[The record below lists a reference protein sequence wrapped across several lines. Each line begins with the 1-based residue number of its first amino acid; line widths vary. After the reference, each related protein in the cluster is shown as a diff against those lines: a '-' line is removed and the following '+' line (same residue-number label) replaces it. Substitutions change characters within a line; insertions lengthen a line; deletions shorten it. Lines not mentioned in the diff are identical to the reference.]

1 MCPNNIGHDIEK
13 ESDYKKDVKTAT
25 STTSISNQIDLL
37 TTKSFKIRSEI
48 ENMTNITLPLST
60 PNKENQS
67 YLATFDTSQEE
78 ESNEE
83 KISTKENLEGHMDNN
98 IIINDV
104 LKSSSL
110 KTKLLTLIQQLQS
123 INDELIKCLKNLNER
138 FEQQKEFINIAAHE
152 IRSPTQAIIGYT
164 ELLALEP
171 QNSKKYHDLIVKN
184 SEMLNVLVSNIL
196 DTSRIDN
203 KTLNLKKE
211 RFDIVKLINQIVED
225 KSNRLNSEKE
235 ISILI
240 RNNIFE
246 FDEKTNDETRPPD
259 TTKNDNSFMIYADK
273 GRIAQVITN
282 LLENAIRH
290 TNAGG
295 DVIVILSKNV
305 PTRDHGL
312 TDSGNNKSPKDNEL
326 LIQVRDT
333 GRGIT
338 SDVLPNL
345 FSKFMS
351 DPNSGRTGLGLYISK
366 NIIEAHG
373 GKISAKNNNNK
384 EHKVGAT
391 FSIVLP
397 LCTEG

>member
-1 MCPNNIGHDIEK
+1 MCPSNIGHDIEK
-13 ESDYKKDVKTAT
+13 ESDNKKDDKTAT
-25 STTSISNQIDLL
+25 STPSIPNQIDLL

-48 ENMTNITLPLST
+48 ENMINITLTLSN

-67 YLATFDTSQEE
+67 YLATIDTSQE

-98 IIINDV
+98 ITSKDV
-104 LKSSSL
+104 LESTSL

-235 ISILI
+235 FSILI

-246 FDEKTNDETRPPD
+246 FDEKTKDETRPPD
-259 TTKNDNSFMIYADK
+259 TSKNDNSFMIYADK

-290 TNAGG
+290 SNSGG
-295 DVIVILSKNV
+295 DVIVILGKNV
-305 PTRDHGL
+305 PTKDHGI
-312 TDSGNNKSPKDNEL
+312 TDDNKSLKDSEL

-373 GKISAKNNNNK
+373 GKISAKNNNDK
-384 EHKVGAT
+384 EHHVGAT